1 MISYAYDVTYGV
13 VENEKDTLVLV
24 DDSVVRGNTL
34 KNSII
39 SNVSRL
45 RPKKII
51 VVSSAPQIR
60 YPDCYGIDMS
70 KMHNFVAF
78 QAMIKLIEEHDKD
91 DLIEKVYY
99 KCIEVLNDEVEPYNP
114 VKELYAQFSYGD
126 ISNKIADIVT
136 PSGTK
141 PKVKVVYQT
150 LEGLH
155 KACPGHTGDWF
166 FSGDYPTDGGFKV
179 VCKSFANFY
188 EKKDVRAY

>member
-1 MISYAYDVTYGV
+1 M
-13 VENEKDTLVLV
+13 K
-24 DDSVVRGNTL
+24 
-34 KNSII
+34 
-39 SNVSRL
+39 
-45 RPKKII
+45 
-51 VVSSAPQIR
+51 
-60 YPDCYGIDMS
+60 
-70 KMHNFVAF
+70 
-78 QAMIKLIEEHDKD
+78 
-91 DLIEKVYY
+91 
-99 KCIEVLNDEVEPYNP
+99 VLNDEVEPYNP